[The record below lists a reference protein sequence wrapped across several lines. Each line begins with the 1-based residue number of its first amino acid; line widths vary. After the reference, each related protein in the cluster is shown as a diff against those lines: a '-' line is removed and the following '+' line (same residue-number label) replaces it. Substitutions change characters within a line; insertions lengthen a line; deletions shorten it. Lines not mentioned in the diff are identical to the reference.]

1 MAVHDSLKEEI
12 TRISEENSVLKTL
25 VAEFKEQLC
34 NSLDTK
40 NPQSTTSAFSPNFT
54 KQTTNSNSST
64 QNLSSISHP
73 AILWKELELER
84 RRSIQHRRQADSL
97 QSQLDTLN
105 AGGAVDKLAHCKKQL
120 QKRIDELTEENRAL
134 TNIQRNQ
141 EKQLLSEEVSERPFG
156 RRGILATTKTYSI
169 YFEPFSLGAQML
181 EQDWPI
187 KLAVLQ
193 QDLNVAEDGKHRS
206 QQLASKL
213 RKKGFEQS
221 AEISSLKSK
230 NKGLKVSDRSERAL
244 VKTSIRAT
252 TKLTHSI
259 YFAHL
264 LRSAQEENINKIKET
279 AMLSE
284 TVPRKQYQRLSS
296 ENSKLEDDKDKLK
309 NSIRANDRASNRDIN
324 ICKVQITKKD
334 NEIKDL
340 KRRLLDNE
348 IDARKNLLNM
358 KKLEKTLAGIAV
370 GNLKVKEVSTL
381 LPTNT
386 KLDVLNL
393 KALETILP
401 NEIDCE
407 RTNFLS
413 PQPPPSELKK
423 TFKFDQSQTRN
434 LNY

>member
-1 MAVHDSLKEEI
+1 
-12 TRISEENSVLKTL
+12 
-25 VAEFKEQLC
+25 
-34 NSLDTK
+34 
-40 NPQSTTSAFSPNFT
+40 
-54 KQTTNSNSST
+54 
-64 QNLSSISHP
+64 
-73 AILWKELELER
+73 
-84 RRSIQHRRQADSL
+84 
-97 QSQLDTLN
+97 
-105 AGGAVDKLAHCKKQL
+105 
-120 QKRIDELTEENRAL
+120 
-134 TNIQRNQ
+134 
-141 EKQLLSEEVSERPFG
+141 
-156 RRGILATTKTYSI
+156 
-169 YFEPFSLGAQML
+169 
-181 EQDWPI
+181 
-187 KLAVLQ
+187 
-193 QDLNVAEDGKHRS
+193 
-206 QQLASKL
+206 
-213 RKKGFEQS
+213 
-221 AEISSLKSK
+221 
-230 NKGLKVSDRSERAL
+230 
-244 VKTSIRAT
+244 
-252 TKLTHSI
+252 
-259 YFAHL
+259 
-264 LRSAQEENINKIKET
+264 
-279 AMLSE
+279 MLSE

-358 KKLEKTLAGIAV
+358 KELEKTLAGIAV